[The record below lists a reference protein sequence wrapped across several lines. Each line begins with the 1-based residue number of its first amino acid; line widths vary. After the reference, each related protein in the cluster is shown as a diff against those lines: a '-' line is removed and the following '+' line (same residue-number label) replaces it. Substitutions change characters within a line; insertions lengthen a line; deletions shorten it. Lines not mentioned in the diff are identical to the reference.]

1 MFRFYAN
8 ENLSALLV
16 NELRRLGHDV
26 LTSYEAGNANQG
38 IADDRVLMTATANER
53 CVVTFNRDDFLN
65 LHRSGIKHGG
75 IVVCKDDPDSE
86 GQAQV
91 LHNYLITQE
100 TLHNRLIRVL
110 KKNQRG
116 ASQPVFIEARISKV
130 NAATSSFARSDR
142 SYSMRISHLDN
153 HLGRGLGSWGSFS
166 LCSMGCLC
174 FGVIFC

>member
-38 IADDRVLMTATANER
+38 IADDRVLMTATANDR

-65 LHRSGIKHGG
+65 LHRSSIEHGG
-75 IVVCKDDPDSE
+75 IVVCKDDPDRQ
-86 GQAQV
+86 GLAQV
-91 LHNYLITQE
+91 LHDYLITQH

-110 KKNQRG
+110 KKNQRS
-116 ASQPVFIEARISKV
+116 ASQPVFIVREYQK
-130 NAATSSFARSDR
+130 
-142 SYSMRISHLDN
+142 
-153 HLGRGLGSWGSFS
+153 
-166 LCSMGCLC
+166 
-174 FGVIFC
+174 